1 MSQEINK
8 KYIIL
13 ENEKIENNFGL
24 LYRIQA
30 IKDFGDVKVGDKGG
44 WVESE
49 RNLSQLG
56 NCWIYDESVVYGG
69 SHVGE
74 NAKILN
80 YSEICDYA
88 HIWGNAIIER
98 NSSIGGEVFIKDAKV
113 TEVDI
118 SDCTQIIGDFEI
130 KSARDFY
137 TFKIWL
143 PYNEYVTYIPNHN
156 KFSYCSKSYT
166 KEELAKNDDFGQE
179 SGIILET
186 LNKIIDLC
194 NYYKKVYH

>member
-1 MSQEINK
+1 MSQETNK

-13 ENEKIENNFGL
+13 EDEKLEDGFGW

-30 IKDFGDVKVGDKGG
+30 VKDFGDVKAGDKGG

-49 RNLSQLG
+49 RNLSQDG

-69 SHVGE
+69 SRVCE
-74 NAKILN
+74 NAH
-80 YSEICDYA
+80 IC
-88 HIWGNAIIER
+88 GNAIIER
-98 NSSIGGEVFIKDAKV
+98 KSSIGGEVFIKDAKV
-113 TEVDI
+113 TEVEI

-137 TFKIWL
+137 TFKIWW
-143 PYNEYVTYIPNHN
+143 PYDEYVTYIPKHN
-156 KFSYCSKSYT
+156 KFSYCCQSYT

-179 SGIILET
+179 SGIILEI
-186 LNKIIDLC
+186 LNKIVDLC
-194 NYYKKVYH
+194 DYYKKVYP